1 LAETLAPLL
10 NSLCAPPSAPGSNK
24 RFNSKQHNGAANPV
38 QRDTSSHAVS
48 GAGINSNGGVG
59 STALSPREHAEL
71 SEATVTALELARRA
85 PTQAAAAA
93 LAAVAVQLCTRALP
107 CWLGRENRPP
117 AAQTAAEPAATAS
130 NSTATAARARRE
142 CLPLQRAA
150 LSCACALLSPL
161 PGGAPDPPLTAT
173 DLATAGEAL
182 AHCVRRAES
191 SVAVRAAALC
201 ALSLWLDAAMPLLF
215 AATSASNYSY
225 SELRAALDAAL
236 GACECAQAELA
247 HAAVASKLIAE
258 LSKAVVAAAP
268 PAASAAPARAKPLK
282 GAPSCASPQKKE
294 LSPPQFVG
302 SGKVTVASRFEEV
315 DDELD

>member
-1 LAETLAPLL
+1 M
-10 NSLCAPPSAPGSNK
+10 
-24 RFNSKQHNGAANPV
+24 H
-38 QRDTSSHAVS
+38 
-48 GAGINSNGGVG
+48 
-59 STALSPREHAEL
+59 TALSPREHAEL
-71 SEATVTALELARRA
+71 AEATVTALELARRA

-93 LAAVAVQLCTRALP
+93 LAAVA
-107 CWLGRENRPP
+107 
-117 AAQTAAEPAATAS
+117 TAAEPAATAS

-150 LSCACALLSPL
+150 LS
-161 PGGAPDPPLTAT
+161 PPLTAT

-182 AHCVRRAES
+182 AHCVRRAE
-191 SVAVRAAALC
+191 APTAALC